1 MDDTGTRAAYVLDKL
16 LDCGLGDGMTEEDI
30 MGGVAREP
38 LRSCCFKLAGQ
49 LWALC
54 QHIGFADTYSL
65 QVATT
70 ALRRSVNTEA
80 EAAGGQLDT
89 SLASLARVLD
99 PACAAGTRLEALE
112 LTVSALQAATLAAAA
127 LEQQQQGAEAA
138 DDGAGDEGT
147 LMEEDAADPHAVH
160 ALSAA
165 LRSIA
170 ALLKLDAAATAPTAA
185 ALAAAVLAGVEQLL
199 ARLPP
204 SFFEPVL
211 PPGSLSEAQL
221 AILEEV
227 DEVLR
232 AEYSLRRRMLIE
244 RVKVTLQSF
253 MWSPRLKE
261 QGTTAA
267 AQALVDAAVSQMRVK
282 PQVAAADVFGAT
294 LPDLLAI
301 LERATS
307 GDTGVRASV
316 KSVRIGKVPDR
327 GGRPEGRKRDADMP
341 AWTGRKARKHAT
353 RLPPVTQGRG
363 GRGRGGPGRGR
374 GRNPS
379 EKRTREAEGQQ
390 QQQQQKQRH

>member
-80 EAAGGQLDT
+80 EAAGGHLDA

-112 LTVSALQAATLAAAA
+112 LAVSALQAATLAAAA
-127 LEQQQQGAEAA
+127 LEQQQQGAAGGAEAA
-138 DDGAGDEGT
+138 DDGAGEEGAP
-147 LMEEDAADPHAVH
+147 MEEDAADPHAVH

-211 PPGSLSEAQL
+211 PPGSLSETQL
-221 AILEEV
+221 AILKDV

-232 AEYSLRRRMLIE
+232 SEYSLRRRMLIE

-341 AWTGRKARKHAT
+341 AWTGRK
-353 RLPPVTQGRG
+353 VTQGRG

-379 EKRTREAEGQQ
+379 EKRPREAEGQQ
-390 QQQQQKQRH
+390 QQQQQDQQHQGKRQ